1 MSEQAKNYKPGQSS
15 APKMAGG
22 GLKKPTYTGG
32 DRSRSSS
39 AGTRSSQAA
48 PFRQGTGGGGGGGG
62 ARAKSSPAIPGS
74 GPMASGSAGGSDSY
88 PTRNTGVR
96 QSSGHKHTTTSSSMR
111 GSRSGY

>member
-48 PFRQGTGGGGGGGG
+48 PFRQGTSGGGGGGG
-62 ARAKSSPAIPGS
+62 ARAKSSPAIP
-74 GPMASGSAGGSDSY
+74 GSDSY